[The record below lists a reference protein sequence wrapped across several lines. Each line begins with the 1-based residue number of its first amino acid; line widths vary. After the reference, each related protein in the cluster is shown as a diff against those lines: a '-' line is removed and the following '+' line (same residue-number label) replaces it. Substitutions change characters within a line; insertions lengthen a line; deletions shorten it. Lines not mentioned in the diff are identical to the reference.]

1 MDTREFAKHIRTGK
15 LSVEEI
21 GRGMHKSYR
30 NARHLVEDAE
40 TLLEKRPGRAISLAV
55 LALEEIAKVILLA
68 EAAIRAADG
77 PVDWATIQEELKLR
91 SHQHKQATLTAYGR
105 SLLDKFA
112 SEDKPETYYEN
123 QLPTGIPPLLDLIK
137 QFGFY
142 VDAAEGQFIDPDE
155 FGRENTEWAEWLI
168 AAAKERVESLE
179 PLHGTE
185 QGSIKIARH
194 AVEFAAMVV
203 ASQGDEA
210 KLAQGIREF
219 VRKQRATT

>member
-1 MDTREFAKHIRTGK
+1 MDAREFAKRIRTGQ

-55 LALEEIAKVILLA
+55 LALEEIAKVLLLP
-68 EAAIRAADG
+68 EAAIRAVNG
-77 PVDWATIQEELKLR
+77 PVDWTAIQEELKLR
-91 SHQHKQATLTAYGR
+91 SHQHKQAMLAAYGR

-112 SEDKPETYYEN
+112 SGDGAETYYEN
-123 QLPTGIPPLLDLIK
+123 QLPTGIPPLLDLFK

-142 VDAAEGQFIDPDE
+142 VDAAAGQFIDPDE
-155 FGRENTEWAEWLI
+155 FGQENRDWADWLI
-168 AAAKERVESLE
+168 ATAKERLESLQ

-185 QGSIKIARH
+185 EGSIRIARQ
-194 AVEFAAMVV
+194 AAEFAAIVV
-203 ASQGDEA
+203 AADGDKT
-210 KLAQGIREF
+210 KLAEAIKEF
-219 VRKQRATT
+219 VRKHRATT

>member
-1 MDTREFAKHIRTGK
+1 MDAREFAKHIRTGQ
-15 LSVEEI
+15 LSVDEI

-55 LALEEIAKVILLA
+55 LALEETAKVILLA
-68 EAAIRAADG
+68 DAAIRAVNG
-77 PVDWATIQEELKLR
+77 PVNWTTIQEELKLR
-91 SHQHKQATLTAYGR
+91 SHQHKQATLAAYGR

-112 SEDKPETYYEN
+112 SDDGSETYYEN

-155 FGRENTEWAEWLI
+155 FGRENSDWAEWLI
-168 AAAKERVESLE
+168 TAAKERIQSLE
-179 PLHGTE
+179 ALHGTE
-185 QGSIKIARH
+185 QRSITIARR
-194 AVEFAAMVV
+194 AAEFVAMVV
-203 ASQGDEA
+203 ASDGDQN
-210 KLAQGIREF
+210 KLADAVKEF